1 MCKPITSDFDIDRRI
16 KTPSSDLAQTITCLN
31 SCACSLQI
39 PQPPLIACY
48 WWCAVFNA
56 FYSVGGR
63 YRDVESAEGGRSSGV
78 PAPSSKP
85 CSLRPK
91 EMAHVISNKML
102 GGIFLAKINKAMS
115 DIKLERTPSTS
126 LYRYLQAELGALALN
141 VSLLQAEQWRFSVDT
156 LVLLLHSGAQY
167 PLCTEGCRSGR
178 WALSQSKQ
186 AAGSPEYME
195 TENSRFF

>member
-1 MCKPITSDFDIDRRI
+1 M
-16 KTPSSDLAQTITCLN
+16 
-31 SCACSLQI
+31 
-39 PQPPLIACY
+39 
-48 WWCAVFNA
+48 
-56 FYSVGGR
+56 SVADTR
-63 YRDVESAEGGRSSGV
+63 MLRVQRGGRSSRV

-91 EMAHVISNKML
+91 EMAHVLSNKIL
-102 GGIFLAKINKAMS
+102 VGYFWLKFKKAMS
-115 DIKLERTPSTS
+115 DIKLERTPSIR

-156 LVLLLHSGAQY
+156 LVLLLQSGAQY

-195 TENSRFF
+195 TENSRFFLIIIFV